1 MREKV
6 KYLQSSQQLLPKK
19 EKKKKREYG
28 KKKNKVYLSIGKIVG
43 KTLHD
48 NQNI

>member
-28 KKKNKVYLSIGKIVG
+28 KKKKNLPEYRKNCWKNASR
-43 KTLHD
+43 
-48 NQNI
+48 

>member
-28 KKKNKVYLSIGKIVG
+28 KKKQSLPEYRKNCWKNASR
-43 KTLHD
+43 
-48 NQNI
+48 